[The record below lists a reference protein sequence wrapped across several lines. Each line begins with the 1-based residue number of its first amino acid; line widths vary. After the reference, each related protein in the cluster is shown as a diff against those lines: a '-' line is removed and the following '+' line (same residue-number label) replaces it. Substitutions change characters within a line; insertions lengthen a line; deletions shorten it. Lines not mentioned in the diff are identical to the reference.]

1 MNQNMLKQLQ
11 QLEKKMAE
19 AQEKLGTEDVEGS
32 AGGGAVK
39 IRMTGH
45 SHVVSVT
52 IKPEVVDADD
62 IEMLQD
68 LVMSAINDA
77 SEKVQALTQQKLG
90 GLTAG
95 MKLPGMP

>member
-45 SHVVSVT
+45 SQVVGVT

-77 SEKVQALTQQKLG
+77 SEKVQVLTQQKLG

-95 MKLPGMP
+95 MKLSGTP